1 MAVPKRRAAAPPAIQ
16 PFETFASS
24 SIGYSSP
31 EPRRESRSYFLPM
44 QIGIIGGTGHEG
56 RGIAARFAAAGLSV
70 LIGSRDPG
78 RARETVDRLH
88 GASSTLPVEGVSN
101 EEVAARSDVVFLGL
115 RVCFFFND

>member
-1 MAVPKRRAAAPPAIQ
+1 
-16 PFETFASS
+16 
-24 SIGYSSP
+24 
-31 EPRRESRSYFLPM
+31 M

-88 GASSTLPVEGVSN
+88 GASSTLPVEGVTN
-101 EEVAARSDVVFLGL
+101 DEVAARSDGALAKAGVVLTGMQIWS
-115 RVCFFFND
+115 